1 MAAKKRARA
10 DIKALE
16 RQREEAIREIEVL
29 RRELESGEVDPSEDE
44 ADPDVVER
52 EKTVAL
58 VAALE
63 ARLEE
68 VIHAIEQAEAGA
80 YGICEVCGQAIDP
93 ERLAIM
99 PEATM
104 CVSCKS
110 ALEKR
115 RSAAA
120 RVARSIPDDW

>member
-1 MAAKKRARA
+1 MAAKKPRA
-10 DIKALE
+10 DIKALD
-16 RQREEAIREIEVL
+16 RQREETRREIEIL
-29 RRELESGEVDPSEDE
+29 RKELESGEVDPSEDE

-58 VAALE
+58 VGALE
-63 ARLEE
+63 SRLEE
-68 VIHAIEQAEAGA
+68 IVHAIELAHAGT
-80 YGICEVCGQAIDP
+80 YGTCEVCGQPIDP

-104 CVSCKS
+104 CVTCKG

-120 RVARSIPDDW
+120 RVARAIPDDW

>member
-1 MAAKKRARA
+1 MAAKKRPHA
-10 DIKALE
+10 DIKALD
-16 RQREEAIREIEVL
+16 RQREETLHEIETL
-29 RRELESGEVDPSEDE
+29 RKELESGEVDPSEDE

-58 VAALE
+58 LGALE
-63 ARLEE
+63 SRLEE
-68 VIHAIEQAEAGA
+68 IVHAIEHAKAGT
-80 YGICEVCGQAIDP
+80 YGTCEVCGQPIDP

-104 CVSCKS
+104 CVTCKS

-120 RVARSIPDDW
+120 RVARAIPDDW